1 MPVRQEVEIKLGL
14 KGLAEYEKLCRELGT
29 PGDAWEQVNHY
40 FRSEDGLIP
49 GEEGVIRIRLEKGK
63 AVLTVKLG
71 VLREGLARA
80 EEYEEDWTGP
90 PDRIPEST
98 DALWEAG
105 HPGLEALERRVGGR
119 FPLVWLG
126 KMVNRRRLYRSAG
139 GLCME
144 VDASRYPDGREDYEV
159 EVESEDPDRDR
170 PVLESLL
177 GSLGI
182 AFVPQTAT
190 KYQRFL
196 MHLESGNPPPRTP

>member
-14 KGLAEYEKLCRELGT
+14 RGRPEYEKLCRELGT
-29 PGDAWEQVNHY
+29 PEDAWEQVNHY
-40 FRSEDGLIP
+40 FRSEDGAIP

-63 AVLTVKLG
+63 AVFTVKLG
-71 VLREGLARA
+71 ALREGLARA

-90 PDRIPEST
+90 PDRVAES
-98 DALWEAG
+98 AGAIWETG
-105 HPGLEALERRVGGR
+105 HAGLEALERRVGGR
-119 FPLVWLG
+119 FSLVWLG
-126 KMVNRRRLYRSAG
+126 KMVNLRRLYRSAG

-177 GSLGI
+177 RSLGI

-196 MHLESGNPPPRTP
+196 MHLERGKSSPHTP